1 MLVTPLGGLRNG
13 QKANLRISLAAT
25 VCLPQILE
33 WVRFTSF
40 LTTTHS
46 PTSISFIENRLKFLE
61 LAGSVYTYV

>member
-1 MLVTPLGGLRNG
+1 MLATPLGGLRNG
-13 QKANLRISLAAT
+13 QKANLRISPAAT

-46 PTSISFIENRLKFLE
+46 HTSISSLKIDLTF
-61 LAGSVYTYV
+61 